1 MNKTV
6 MLTLAATL
14 AVASNARAQSN
25 VTLYGILDEGV
36 NYNSNA
42 GGARSV
48 AVQSGVMQGS
58 RWGMRGSEDLGGG
71 LSAVFMLEN
80 GFDLSSGKASQGG
93 LLFGRQA
100 YVGLQNGFGTLTI
113 GRQNDSGADFVGPLE
128 SGNQWSGNI
137 GAHPGDL
144 DNLNNTVRTNNA
156 VKFRSRSFNGASFG
170 AMYSFGGVAG
180 SFARNQV
187 WSLGAG
193 YDGGPLALAVGYLN
207 VRNPN
212 VAFFG
217 NATTGTPSATVSN
230 SSYPIYSG
238 YLSANSY
245 QVFSA
250 GGRYTFG
257 PLTFGL
263 VYANVGFDGLGS
275 SANGPNPSKYS
286 GSAYF
291 NLVEANLRYV
301 LTPALSL
308 GVAYTYTSGSRVAS
322 AAGGN
327 NGAIYRQVQ
336 AGADYLLST
345 RTDVYLIGTYQ
356 QASGTDS
363 RNLPAVASINNQ
375 SSPSTTGSQTLVRL
389 GIRHRF

>member
-1 MNKTV
+1 MKKTV

-14 AVASNARAQSN
+14 ALASNARAQSN

-100 YVGLQNGFGTLTI
+100 YVGLQNSFGTLTI

-156 VKFRSRSFNGASFG
+156 VKFRSRSFNGAAFG

-180 SFARNQV
+180 SLARNQV

-193 YDGGPLALAVGYLN
+193 YDGGPVALAVGYLN

-217 NATTGTPSATVSN
+217 NATTGTPSATVAN

-250 GGRYTFG
+250 GARYTFG
-257 PLTFGL
+257 PATFGL

-275 SANGPNPSKYS
+275 AVNGPNPAKYS

-301 LTPALSL
+301 LTPALSFGL
-308 GVAYTYTSGSRVAS
+308 AYTYTSGSRVAS
-322 AAGGN
+322 ATGTN
-327 NGAIYRQVQ
+327 SGAIYRQVQ

-345 RTDVYLIGTYQ
+345 RTDVYVIGIYQ